1 MNKIVIAIDGYSS
14 CGKSTLAKQLANAL
28 NYVFVDSGAMYRA
41 ITLYFLRN
49 KIDNN
54 NPQAVQQALQNI
66 SLTFKFNATK
76 ESSDMYLNNENVEDL
91 IREMQVSQNV
101 STVSTLKDVREF
113 AVAQQQQMGKAKG
126 VVMDGRDI
134 GTAVFPDA
142 ELKIFVT
149 ATIDIRVERR
159 LKEMI
164 EKNINTTKEEVKKN
178 LEERDFIDSTRAISP
193 LKKADDAIVLD
204 NSFLTREEQLT
215 IALQWANEKINS
227 N

>member
-159 LKEMI
+159 LKEMM

>member
-49 KIDNN
+49 KIDND
-54 NPQAVQQALQNI
+54 NPKAVQQALQNI
-66 SLTFKFNATK
+66 SLTFKFNAAK

-101 STVSTLKDVREF
+101 SKVSTLKDVRVF
-113 AVAQQQQMGKAKG
+113 AVAQQQQMGIAKG

-149 ATIDIRVERR
+149 ATIDVRVERR
-159 LKEMI
+159 LKEMV
-164 EKNINTTKEEVKKN
+164 EKNINTTREEVKKN

-215 IALQWANEKINS
+215 IALQWANEKIYS

>member
-101 STVSTLKDVREF
+101 STVSTLKEVREF

>member
-49 KIDNN
+49 KIDND

-66 SLTFKFNATK
+66 SLTFKFNAAK

-101 STVSTLKDVREF
+101 SKVSTLKDVRVF
-113 AVAQQQQMGKAKG
+113 AVAQQQQMGIAKG

-149 ATIDIRVERR
+149 ATIDVRVERR
-159 LKEMI
+159 LKEMV
-164 EKNINTTKEEVKKN
+164 EKNINTTREEVKKN

-204 NSFLTREEQLT
+204 NSFLTSEEQLT
-215 IALQWANEKINS
+215 IALQWANEKIYS

>member
-49 KIDNN
+49 KIDND

-66 SLTFKFNATK
+66 SLTFKFNAAK

-101 STVSTLKDVREF
+101 SKVSTLKDVRVF
-113 AVAQQQQMGKAKG
+113 AVAQQQQMGIAKG

-149 ATIDIRVERR
+149 ATIDVRVERR
-159 LKEMI
+159 LKEMV
-164 EKNINTTKEEVKKN
+164 EKNINTTREEVKKN

-215 IALQWANEKINS
+215 IALQWANEKIYS

>member
-149 ATIDIRVERR
+149 ATIDVRVERR
-159 LKEMI
+159 LKEMV
-164 EKNINTTKEEVKKN
+164 EKNINTTREEVKKN

-215 IALQWANEKINS
+215 IALQWANEKIYS